1 MRYGQIRKYDIANG
15 PGIRTSFF
23 LTGCDRNCKNCF
35 NREYMDFNFGKI
47 WDEEALREVISYLKL
62 DQIEGLTILGG
73 EPLENP
79 LGLLQALKDIR
90 KEIDKSIWL
99 YSGFKYEVLYNI
111 NIARE
116 ILKLVDV
123 LVDGEFVEELKD
135 LSLDFRGSSNQRII
149 DVKASLNKNKI
160 ILMNGYK

>member
-47 WDEEALREVISYLKL
+47 WDEEALKEVLSYLKL

-79 LGLLQALKDIR
+79 LGPLQALKDIR
-90 KEIDKSIWL
+90 KEIHKSI
-99 YSGFKYEVLYNI
+99 
-111 NIARE
+111 
-116 ILKLVDV
+116 
-123 LVDGEFVEELKD
+123 
-135 LSLDFRGSSNQRII
+135 
-149 DVKASLNKNKI
+149 
-160 ILMNGYK
+160 

>member
-47 WDEEALREVISYLKL
+47 RDEEALREVLSYLKL

-135 LSLDFRGSSNQRII
+135 LRLDFRGSSNQRII

>member
-47 WDEEALREVISYLKL
+47 WDEEALREVLSYLKL
-62 DQIEGLTILGG
+62 DQIEWLTILGG

>member
-1 MRYGQIRKYDIANG
+1 
-15 PGIRTSFF
+15 
-23 LTGCDRNCKNCF
+23 
-35 NREYMDFNFGKI
+35 MDFNFGKI
-47 WDEEALREVISYLKL
+47 WDKEALREVISYLKL

>member
-160 ILMNGYK
+160 ILMNGYN

>member
-135 LSLDFRGSSNQRII
+135 LSLDFRGSSNQKII

-160 ILMNGYK
+160 ILMNGYN

>member
-1 MRYGQIRKYDIANG
+1 
-15 PGIRTSFF
+15 
-23 LTGCDRNCKNCF
+23 
-35 NREYMDFNFGKI
+35 MDFNFGKI
-47 WDEEALREVISYLKL
+47 WDEEALKEVLSYLKL

>member
-35 NREYMDFNFGKI
+35 NREYMDFNFGNI
-47 WDEEALREVISYLKL
+47 WDEEALREVLSYLKL

>member
-47 WDEEALREVISYLKL
+47 WDEEALREVLSYLKL

-90 KEIDKSIWL
+90 KGIDKSIWL

>member
-47 WDEEALREVISYLKL
+47 WDEEALKEVLSYLKL

>member
-1 MRYGQIRKYDIANG
+1 
-15 PGIRTSFF
+15 
-23 LTGCDRNCKNCF
+23 
-35 NREYMDFNFGKI
+35 MDFNFGKI
-47 WDEEALREVISYLKL
+47 WDEEALREVLSYLKL

-79 LGLLQALKDIR
+79 LGLLQALKDII

-160 ILMNGYK
+160 ILVNGYK

>member
-47 WDEEALREVISYLKL
+47 RDEEALREVLSYLKL

>member
-47 WDEEALREVISYLKL
+47 WDEEALREVLSYLKL